1 MDTIITFIFGVIT
14 SLILVGVIYGVNVLK
29 KLNMKIEDLEDDLE
43 ELEGAIRNIEVDM
56 SKEIKALY
64 DEAIIQIN
72 ERFKD
77 N

>member
-64 DEAIIQIN
+64 DEAINQIN